1 MMKWIYIDEN
11 GRNMM
16 ETTETKKRADKP
28 VQLTIAKLPGRRYE
42 EDKPRDCRYCYYW
55 AGRIRG
61 CSRKECWYLL
71 PLPEKP
77 EPKFDANG
85 VLIPDCKTCAYGKQ
99 GPCIGYCIAKI
110 EREVFSK
117 TRGWKAP
124 ADPSAEPAPDRDPGS
139 IPASVCGVMT

>member
-1 MMKWIYIDEN
+1 
-11 GRNMM
+11 M

-28 VQLTIAKLPGRRYE
+28 MQLAMAQLPGRRYE

-61 CSRKECWYLL
+61 CSRKECWYLI

-77 EPKFDANG
+77 KKEFDANG
-85 VLIPDCKTCAYGKQ
+85 VPVLDCRTCAYGKQ

-110 EREVFSK
+110 EREVFAK
-117 TRGWKAP
+117 TRGWKLLADPPEAPPPVQTPGSAP
-124 ADPSAEPAPDRDPGS
+124 AS
-139 IPASVCGVMT
+139 ICGVMT

>member
-1 MMKWIYIDEN
+1 MKWICIDRN
-11 GRNMM
+11 GRNRM
-16 ETTETKKRADKP
+16 ETKETKKRADKP

-61 CSRKECWYLL
+61 CSRKECWYLI

-77 EPKFDANG
+77 KKEFDANG
-85 VLIPDCKTCAYGKQ
+85 VPVLDCRTCAYGKQ

-117 TRGWKAP
+117 TRGWKLPAESPAIPAP
-124 ADPSAEPAPDRDPGS
+124 AQDSGS
-139 IPASVCGVMT
+139 IPASACGVMT

>member
-1 MMKWIYIDEN
+1 
-11 GRNMM
+11 M

-61 CSRKECWYLL
+61 CSRKECWYLV

-77 EPKFDANG
+77 KKEFDENG
-85 VLIPDCKTCAYGKQ
+85 VPVLGCRTCAYGKQ
-99 GPCIGYCIAKI
+99 GHASGIVSRRSSGKYFQRHADGSFLQTCRQNRLRTGL
-110 EREVFSK
+110 
-117 TRGWKAP
+117 RGVYLHLYA
-124 ADPSAEPAPDRDPGS
+124 R
-139 IPASVCGVMT
+139 